1 MNDGGGG
8 TDIQSGIVD
17 ITPDVMLPLF
27 GRAGR
32 TQNAHSVASRLEANC
47 LLIRGADS
55 GPAAFVTI
63 DSLYPSAPLVDAV
76 VKASAAR
83 GLTLDA
89 SALLIVASHT
99 HNAPALDPSKPKLG
113 AFDPTYLEFVADR
126 ISKCLVTL
134 SKKTGG
140 DIVGLAHG
148 HSQCDA
154 SVYRRKAVWGFDL
167 ARLRLSRRVVMS
179 PNQSKRI
186 GKTLKM
192 ALFTDGNGALRA
204 VLWTWPCHAVSEP
217 DALAISADFPGAVR
231 DHSRRC
237 FSDPTLPVLFIPL
250 QSGGARSGRV
260 LKPSA
265 ETDPSPRTMQRD
277 LTAAFDRASAGANT
291 VFRLAGTELART
303 QRILNLEEIRDETGG
318 LGPLTCNDWCLG
330 PLRIRA
336 VSAEIG
342 SDYAATAGGDD
353 PLSFPTG
360 CAGQVFGYI
369 PTDSQLPEGG
379 YEVDGFTSGFSVP
392 GRFRDAIEAKITG
405 LIGG

>member
-237 FSDPTLPVLFIPL
+237 FSDPTLPVLFIPGF
-250 QSGGARSGRV
+250 SGDIRPATRARVPLHRAGRWIGFGARFQN
-260 LKPSA
+260 A
-265 ETDPSPRTMQRD
+265 ARTRTARLQRD

-291 VFRLAGTELART
+291 VF
-303 QRILNLEEIRDETGG
+303 
-318 LGPLTCNDWCLG
+318 
-330 PLRIRA
+330 
-336 VSAEIG
+336 
-342 SDYAATAGGDD
+342 
-353 PLSFPTG
+353 
-360 CAGQVFGYI
+360 
-369 PTDSQLPEGG
+369 
-379 YEVDGFTSGFSVP
+379 
-392 GRFRDAIEAKITG
+392 
-405 LIGG
+405 